1 MFLFFVF
8 HSAFLSHFCHLT
20 CLFRVQKN
28 AACFLGLQLQREAV
42 SKHCFSPYCHQCPSA
57 SCKQLTLT
65 LSQCFYEDCGYFS
78 VLKDK
83 KVCILPCTLK
93 LFLCVVL
100 IFFISHLVVYI
111 CLGCVHIKQTTIIR
125 TLISEKG
132 KSEEHSL
139 SCRNW
144 FLFEQ
149 LLLPAVS
156 ICFCFTQQHFNKS
169 YSNRPQTSVQYQRIL
184 KHKERV

>member
-1 MFLFFVF
+1 M
-8 HSAFLSHFCHLT
+8 
-20 CLFRVQKN
+20 
-28 AACFLGLQLQREAV
+28 

-83 KVCILPCTLK
+83 KVCTLPCTFK

-111 CLGCVHIKQTTIIR
+111 CLGCVHIKKRRKKPTIKHQHKKKISFS
-125 TLISEKG
+125 TVAVLDFLVSAGPKDELISVAM
-132 KSEEHSL
+132 L
-139 SCRNW
+139 RVL
-144 FLFEQ
+144 LFRK
-149 LLLPAVS
+149 V
-156 ICFCFTQQHFNKS
+156 K
-169 YSNRPQTSVQYQRIL
+169 
-184 KHKERV
+184 